1 MSIQSWLEQEE
12 QQLENEFQDGLISR
26 SEYNKQMKELQRD
39 ARDAAIQEAEEAA
52 ERAYNDVLCP

>member
-1 MSIQSWLEQEE
+1 MSIESWLEQEE

-26 SEYNKQMKELQRD
+26 SEFNKQMKELQRD

-52 ERAYNDVLCP
+52 ERAYSDVLYP